1 MSKVVDTSMDD
12 WIAMGT
18 SLPGQFPPERRQ
30 RIIVGVHDALLQR
43 DNGVVGDGDRL
54 RADLGTALRDVA
66 IGDAALGLE
75 ELAPIPLVEGGRL
88 VGGGAHQEVGSREF
102 LGLSW
107 RAQCLAG

>member
-43 DNGVVGDGDRL
+43 DDGIVGDGDRL
-54 RADLGTALRDVA
+54 RAHLGTALRDVA
-66 IGDAALGLE
+66 IGDAALGLQE
-75 ELAPIPLVEGGRL
+75 GAATRLVERVRFVSGS
-88 VGGGAHQEVGSREF
+88 AHQVSGSDEF
-102 LGLSW
+102 LMLPVG
-107 RAQCLAG
+107 A